1 MTAGSIQR
9 VLNTMQQLH
18 EHAAPGV
25 LPERKSGGGWELTA
39 TSSFVDIGSGYGKV
53 RVASIPSRCLAAAPP
68 PMLPSETAA
77 SREASIPANTW
88 DLHRC
93 CWFPVAAKRCSRRE
107 LNSSYFCC
115 GSQAVA
121 TAIHH

>member
-25 LPERKSGGGWELTA
+25 LPERKSGDGWELTA

-53 RVASIPSRCLAAAPP
+53 RVAAIPSWCLAAVPP
-68 PMLPSETAA
+68 PLPPSDTAA
-77 SREASIPANTW
+77 SREASSSEHLGSSQMLLVSCLSKAFS
-88 DLHRC
+88 RC
-93 CWFPVAAKRCSRRE
+93 E
-107 LNSSYFCC
+107 
-115 GSQAVA
+115 
-121 TAIHH
+121 